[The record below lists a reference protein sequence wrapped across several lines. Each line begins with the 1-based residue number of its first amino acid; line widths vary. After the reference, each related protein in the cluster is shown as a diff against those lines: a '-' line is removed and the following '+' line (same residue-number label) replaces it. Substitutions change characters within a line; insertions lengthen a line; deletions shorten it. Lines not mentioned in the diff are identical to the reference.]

1 MKDLSKKE
9 LLWYLPIFYFILLAL
24 WAFVDNVVNART
36 QVGNFLIPSIV
47 LLALL
52 LTKNYRLQIIIGV
65 ILLLWSGLLILA
77 YFSDAAKIV
86 VFDEK
91 AINFLFYGGLITLL
105 NLLMSILLLFND
117 LHSHRRKIN
126 VPSTME
132 TII

>member
-52 LTKNYRLQIIIGV
+52 LTKNY
-65 ILLLWSGLLILA
+65 WSNSS
-77 YFSDAAKIV
+77 FV
-86 VFDEK
+86 VRF
-91 AINFLFYGGLITLL
+91 INISLF
-105 NLLMSILLLFND
+105 F
-117 LHSHRRKIN
+117 
-126 VPSTME
+126 
-132 TII
+132 